1 MEGRKR
7 KRRAHCTAC
16 WECHRLHRSCD
27 GAIPCERCIANGK
40 EAQCR
45 PLPRKARAR
54 GTRKSPDQIYEEQ
67 TLALSIFHQAT
78 NQIHPPPIQPQAP
91 SVVPNNQEEDNNSGL
106 LIELM
111 QQLKQVQ
118 EMTEALQN
126 DHQHLTHQ
134 LKKFKSS
141 NQESLPTTNASE
153 DTSPPLSS
161 SPPSDTVL
169 DGFENQHYPKPTF
182 RQAHFLFKHNPIPS
196 ASTTQQELARMTKI
210 IHKYPATVPI
220 YDDTQRL
227 GNSVF
232 VPFAVEDATKVKINA
247 GNNFLLITIISHS
260 MYLGQRFS
268 IGIYS
273 LGITTTS
280 GQIAWTLLI
289 LRLLSARY

>member
-1 MEGRKR
+1 MMEGRKR
-7 KRRAHCTAC
+7 KRRAHHTAC

-78 NQIHPPPIQPQAP
+78 NQIHPPPIQPP
-91 SVVPNNQEEDNNSGL
+91 SVVPNNNQEDNSPL
-106 LIELM
+106 LMELL

-141 NQESLPTTNASE
+141 QPEYLPTTNASE

-169 DGFENQHYPKPTF
+169 DGFDNQLNPKPTF
-182 RQAHFLFKHNPIPS
+182 RQVHFLFKHNPVPVS

-210 IHKYPATVPI
+210 IHKYPATMPI

-232 VPFAVEDATKVKINA
+232 VPFAVEDATKVKIK
-247 GNNFLLITIISHS
+247 
-260 MYLGQRFS
+260 
-268 IGIYS
+268 
-273 LGITTTS
+273 
-280 GQIAWTLLI
+280 LI
-289 LRLLSARY
+289 LQIFC